1 MPFFSFASL
10 VSRAAVTKPTTR
22 LYPFAKREPYAA
34 TRGHVVINIS
44 DCNFCT
50 LCAKRCPTDA
60 IEVDRAGRIWRIDRL
75 RCIQCRACVDACNK
89 KSLTLDNH
97 YSPPMSAREV
107 ESFKGAP
114 VPAAAP
120 APAAAAGVPKP
131 AS

>member
-1 MPFFSFASL
+1 MAFFSFASF
-10 VSRAAVTKPTTR
+10 VARALVTKPTTR
-22 LYPFAKREPYAA
+22 LYPFTKRAPYAA

-60 IEVDRAGRIWRIDRL
+60 IEVDRGNRIWRIDRL

-89 KSLTLDNH
+89 KSLTLDNQ

-114 VPAAAP
+114 VPEAAP
-120 APAAAAGVPKP
+120 KAPP
-131 AS
+131 AQP